1 MEDLLRDLHCL
12 QSELAKVQGLPPS
25 EVLLPSRDARDARD
39 AEIRQLQQDLQLLS
53 GQEKE
58 QAQQLEHG
66 RSVQQNLMAA
76 RAQLDEGYREAQER
90 LAQTEEEL
98 DELRAQGAA
107 KSLRKA
113 IAINSKVLKK
123 GI

>member
-1 MEDLLRDLHCL
+1 MEDLLRDLQCL

-25 EVLLPSRDARDARD
+25 EAVLPSRDARD
-39 AEIRQLQQDLQLLS
+39 AEIRQLQQELQLVS
-53 GQEKE
+53 GQAKE

-90 LAQTEEEL
+90 LAQAEEEL
-98 DELRAQGAA
+98 DELRAQGATG
-107 KSLRKA
+107 
-113 IAINSKVLKK
+113 K
-123 GI
+123 GLC